1 MDPRL
6 KQLKDDK
13 KNKVKLLRTLLKR
26 NFELRDKVVEE
37 EENYKINKLENILLN
52 IIITKLH

>member
-1 MDPRL
+1 MDPKL

-13 KNKVKLLRTLLKR
+13 NNKVKLLRTLLKR

-52 IIITKLH
+52 IIITKLQ